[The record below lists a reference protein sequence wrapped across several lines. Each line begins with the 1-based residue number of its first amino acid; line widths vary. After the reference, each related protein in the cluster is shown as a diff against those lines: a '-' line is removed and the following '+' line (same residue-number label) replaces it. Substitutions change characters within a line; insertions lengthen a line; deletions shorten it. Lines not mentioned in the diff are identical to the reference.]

1 MKNDNTHND
10 NSAFSKETF
19 QSLKGYL
26 AVCVLIHHVHQ
37 FNGLLAD
44 TSLNYP
50 LLLLGHL
57 AVVLFMFMSGFGL
70 YESYK
75 NKGEEYIKKFPRN
88 RILTFFIMY
97 SFFAI
102 IYTVYEIITG
112 GAVTPLLILQTFTY
126 GNTVIS
132 FGWYLQL
139 SLLLYIVF
147 FLVFVIRSPKWIHS
161 LLLLLLA
168 FAFLSVNLFMNRPY
182 NVYVIVISFLF
193 GIIASL
199 HKEKIEDGLKKYSVL
214 VFILSLTAFCIFMI
228 IHTLMVY
235 RMGESMA
242 NYIYV
247 RTVFIVITSVADISL
262 ALVMTSFS
270 AIAQRYA
277 KWIIINPVSKF
288 LGNYSLEV
296 YALQGIVLRSV
307 FSESFRLN
315 PIIASVI
322 SIGII
327 ILTAIP
333 IHLLLSRINKAI
345 KKLS

>member
-1 MKNDNTHND
+1 
-10 NSAFSKETF
+10 
-19 QSLKGYL
+19 
-26 AVCVLIHHVHQ
+26 
-37 FNGLLAD
+37 
-44 TSLNYP
+44 
-50 LLLLGHL
+50 
-57 AVVLFMFMSGFGL
+57 
-70 YESYK
+70 
-75 NKGEEYIKKFPRN
+75 
-88 RILTFFIMY
+88 
-97 SFFAI
+97 
-102 IYTVYEIITG
+102 
-112 GAVTPLLILQTFTY
+112 
-126 GNTVIS
+126 
-132 FGWYLQL
+132 
-139 SLLLYIVF
+139 
-147 FLVFVIRSPKWIHS
+147 
-161 LLLLLLA
+161 
-168 FAFLSVNLFMNRPY
+168 MNRPY

-199 HKEKIEDGLKKYSVL
+199 HKDKIEDGLKKYSVL

-247 RTVFIVITSVADISL
+247 RTAFIVITSVADISL
-262 ALVMTSFS
+262 ALVMISFS

-288 LGNYSLEV
+288 LGNYSLEI

-333 IHLLLSRINKAI
+333 IHLLLSGINKAI